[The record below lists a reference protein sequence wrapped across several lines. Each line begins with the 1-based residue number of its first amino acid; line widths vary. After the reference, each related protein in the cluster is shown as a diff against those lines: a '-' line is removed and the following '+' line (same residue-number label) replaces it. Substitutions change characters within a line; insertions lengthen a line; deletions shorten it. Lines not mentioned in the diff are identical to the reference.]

1 VGTFGFT
8 LSNPDSHPQGPARSV
23 LVFDNLF
30 LTVAWGRDGWAQFAI
45 FSMLAIAALSWHV
58 MERPILRL
66 KKRFP
71 YRAEPAMS
79 S

>member
-1 VGTFGFT
+1 
-8 LSNPDSHPQGPARSV
+8 
-23 LVFDNLF
+23 
-30 LTVAWGRDGWAQFAI
+30 
-45 FSMLAIAALSWHV
+45 MLAIAALSWHV